1 MRDFTVTV
9 YAEILKTLLA
19 RGFSFQPFAEFV
31 QNPEKKVTI
40 LRHDVD
46 KLPENSLKTAQ
57 MEASLG
63 IRGSYYFRTVPCS
76 YNEEIIKEIA
86 RLGHEVGYH
95 YETMDTARSKVNRV
109 CELAEGNGEKS
120 KRSEDPDLSGLKDGG
135 YRDDKHSALKPDFKM
150 GENEGHIDAAYEEFC
165 EKLEMLRGLVP
176 VKTICM
182 HGSPQSAYDNKDIWN
197 KYDYRALGIIGE
209 PYFDVDF
216 DKVFYLTD
224 TGRRWNGYKVS
235 VRDKMPQ
242 QERWNKEG
250 LTFKTATDIINAAN
264 SGRLPNQIMITVH
277 PQRWSDE
284 FLPWIK
290 ELVMQNAKNV
300 VKWGLIRMRQ

>member
-1 MRDFTVTV
+1 MKDFTISN
-9 YAEILKTLLA
+9 YNKMLETLLA
-19 RGFSFQPFAEFV
+19 QGFSFQTFTEFLEH
-31 QNPEKKVTI
+31 QDAKVVT

-46 KLPENSLKTAQ
+46 KLPENSLKTARL
-57 MEASLG
+57 EASLG

-76 YNEEIIKEIA
+76 YSVEIIREIA

-95 YETMDTARSKVNRV
+95 YETMDTARLKVK
-109 CELAEGNGEKS
+109 GEKS
-120 KRSEDPDLSGLKDGG
+120 KRVKDPDLSGLKDGG
-135 YRDDKHSALKPDFKM
+135 YRDDKHGALKSDFVK
-150 GENEGHIDAAYEEFC
+150 GENDKHIDAAYQEFC

-176 VKTICM
+176 VTTICM
-182 HGSPQSAYDNKDIWN
+182 HGSPQSAYDNKDIWK

-242 QERWNKEG
+242 QERWNSEG
-250 LTFKTATDIINAAN
+250 LTFKTTTDIVNAAN

-277 PQRWSDE
+277 PQRWSDG
-284 FLPWIK
+284 FVPWIK
-290 ELVMQNAKNV
+290 ELVMQNVKNV
-300 VKWGLIRMRQ
+300 VKWGLIRMRDNSAI